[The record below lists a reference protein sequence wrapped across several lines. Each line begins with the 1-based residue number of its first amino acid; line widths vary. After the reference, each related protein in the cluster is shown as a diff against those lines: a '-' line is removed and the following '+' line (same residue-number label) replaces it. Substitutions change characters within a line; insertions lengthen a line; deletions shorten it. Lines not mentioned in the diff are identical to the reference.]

1 MLVLVLV
8 LVSRN
13 GSTVLVLVL
22 VLMVLDQKKA
32 GKRRKIVGDGG
43 SVCWRRRSTGGD
55 GVGVFGS
62 DYACLL
68 IR

>member
-1 MLVLVLV
+1 
-8 LVSRN
+8 
-13 GSTVLVLVL
+13 
-22 VLMVLDQKKA
+22 MVLDQKKA
-32 GKRRKIVGDGG
+32 GKRVKIVGDGG